1 MDFAD
6 FARAVR
12 AVENEQ
18 DTLEVVTNTF
28 FIEFIEKLDLK
39 IQFLTLPVPWFTT
52 TISDGNGPRGA
63 TSKFIIF
70 FRIL

>member
-18 DTLEVVTNTF
+18 DTLEFVKNNLSLNAKHLIRKF
-28 FIEFIEKLDLK
+28 
-39 IQFLTLPVPWFTT
+39 QFLTFPVPWFTT
-52 TISDGNGPRGA
+52 TISDGRGPRGA
-63 TSKFIIF
+63 SSKFIIF